1 MGPKMI
7 QLLKTDGAIYYCQK
21 KKKNQQLILLNQ
33 YEWGQQDSTRPN
45 KGNKWML
52 HKNIPH
58 NQKKL
63 IMHTH
68 SCTPTHTI

>member
-7 QLLKTDGAIYYCQK
+7 QLLTTDGAIYYCR
-21 KKKNQQLILLNQ
+21 KKNQQLILLNQ
-33 YEWGQQDSTRPN
+33 HEWGQQDSTWPN

-58 NQKKL
+58 DQKN
-63 IMHTH
+63 
-68 SCTPTHTI
+68 